1 MPRSTTQSPTALSSN
16 AQYWADLI
24 QKYERSGMSVQAFA
38 TMHGVHFTTLYAWRR
53 RLRTK
58 QPAFVEVSVPKRDT
72 SEAPPIQ
79 VQILNRPVSVVVPIG
94 ADLRW
99 VRAVVEA
106 LS

>member
-1 MPRSTTQSPTALSSN
+1 
-16 AQYWADLI
+16 
-24 QKYERSGMSVQAFA
+24 
-38 TMHGVHFTTLYAWRR
+38 
-53 RLRTK
+53 
-58 QPAFVEVSVPKRDT
+58 VSVPKRDT